1 MACQLQRVVRRV
13 THHRVDS
20 QRGYTM
26 DNVMVVCLIY
36 NLAKSDGT
44 AADVEELARAMVA
57 KLDGE

>member
-1 MACQLQRVVRRV
+1 
-13 THHRVDS
+13 
-20 QRGYTM
+20 M